1 MIRRAFQAIVQTANQ
16 RAFLTIGGMLVLA
29 GCANPVGDELNA
41 DSRSLIGMPKAQ
53 LVSCAG
59 QPQKSLNSGTG
70 ELLTYSV
77 GLTNRSPATAGT
89 VGVGVGGGSRSGV
102 GVGVGVN
109 VPLSPGFSQSYCEA
123 VFRIDGG
130 TVSDVTYNASSSI
143 RGTGYRV
150 CYEIVGS
157 CLNVR

>member
-1 MIRRAFQAIVQTANQ
+1 MPCLSFQATTT
-16 RAFLTIGGMLVLA
+16 TIRNRSLFAAAGLLLLA
-29 GCANPVGDELNA
+29 GCANPVGDELNTE
-41 DSRSLIGMPKAQ
+41 SRSMIGMSKAQ
-53 LVSCAG
+53 LISCAG
-59 QPQKSLNSGTG
+59 RPQKTIQSGNG

-77 GLTNRSPATAGT
+77 GLTNRTPSTAGS

-102 GVGVGVN
+102 GVGIGVGF
-109 VPLSPGFSQSYCEA
+109 PLGPGFSQSYCEA
-123 VFRIDGG
+123 VFRVDGG
-130 TVSDVTYNASSSI
+130 SVSDVTYNASSSI

>member
-1 MIRRAFQAIVQTANQ
+1 MPRNALKDISR
-16 RAFLTIGGMLVLA
+16 FLTCRTFCALAGILLIA
-29 GCANPVGDELNA
+29 GCANQVGEELNSQ
-41 DSRSLIGMPKAQ
+41 SRSMVGMSKAQ

-59 QPQKSLNSGTG
+59 RPQKSLETDGG

-77 GLTNRSPATAGT
+77 GLTNRTPSTAGT

-109 VPLSPGFSQSYCEA
+109 FPLGPGFSQSYCEA
-123 VFRIDGG
+123 VFRMQGG
-130 TVSDVTYNASSSI
+130 SVSDVTYNASSSI
-143 RGTGYRV
+143 RGTGHRV

-157 CLNVR
+157 CLNLR